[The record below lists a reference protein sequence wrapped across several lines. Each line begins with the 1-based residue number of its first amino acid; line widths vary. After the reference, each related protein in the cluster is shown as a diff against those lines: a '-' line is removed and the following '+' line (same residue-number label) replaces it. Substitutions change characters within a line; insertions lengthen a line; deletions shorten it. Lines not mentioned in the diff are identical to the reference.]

1 MFSKENIYTGF
12 FNMEKKRA
20 EAGTRTRFANCNCYG
35 KDEWGRSAYFK
46 LLLLALGYD
55 ECYLKSYSRSKAG

>member
-46 LLLLALGYD
+46 LLLVLGRYWWHCLPWD
-55 ECYLKSYSRSKAG
+55 MMNAT